1 VARRMRNRT
10 GINEVRLHLENE
22 KNKGNIKLL
31 SNLLDLANL
40 EVDVSKKVLKIR
52 LDSVASLAL
61 ELYQL
66 HVEGSE
72 GILLNSY

>member
-40 EVDVSKKVLKIR
+40 EVDVSKKVLKTR